1 MKNLDD
7 KKLDRISKSANQLAF
22 IFGLGF
28 LVLLIATVLI
38 VRTNSTFYPKES
50 ITSFDQMAYD
60 SYKERINKMAELDA
74 YWEIPE
80 IYLIE
85 DSAKKESVRYGK
97 ELIMHTSR
105 YLGPN
110 GSVEKLSNGMN
121 CQNCHLDAGT
131 KIWGNNYAAVAS
143 TYPKVRARSGK
154 MESIEKRI
162 NDCFERSLNG
172 RPLKNN
178 SKEMKA
184 IVSYMKFL
192 GTNVQ
197 KDSIPE
203 GTGIFNI
210 PFLNRAA
217 DPVKGKTVYENKCA
231 SCHGA
236 NGEGMMAQNQLEYT
250 YPPLWG
256 ENSYNSGAGLFR
268 MSRLAGYIKYNM
280 PFGATFLDP
289 QMSTE
294 DSWDV
299 AAFINS
305 QPRPVKDISKDW
317 PNIGKKPIDHPFGP
331 FSDQFTEQ
339 QHKYGPF
346 KPIEAEKK
354 KNKK

>member
-1 MKNLDD
+1 MNIED
-7 KKLDRISKSANQLAF
+7 KKHIGIYKAMNKLVFLFALVFIVALLVGIFVIEKNAIFSK
-22 IFGLGF
+22 
-28 LVLLIATVLI
+28 
-38 VRTNSTFYPKES
+38 KE
-50 ITSFDQMAYD
+50 TLTTFDQMAYE
-60 SYKERINKMAELDA
+60 SYNERLAKMEELDA
-74 YWEIPE
+74 YWEVPE
-80 IYLIE
+80 IYLIK
-85 DSAKKESVRYGK
+85 DSAYKESVRYGK

-105 YLGPN
+105 YFGPN

-131 KIWGNNYAAVAS
+131 KIWGNNYAGVAS

-154 MESIEKRI
+154 LESVEKRI

-172 RPLKNN
+172 RALKND

-184 IVSYMKFL
+184 IVAYMKFL
-192 GTNVQ
+192 GTNVK
-197 KDSIPE
+197 KDSVPE

-210 PFLNRAA
+210 PFMDRAA
-217 DPVKGKTVYENKCA
+217 DPVKGATVYDGKCA

-236 NGEGMMAQNQLEYT
+236 NGEGMLMANGLEYT

-256 ENSYNSGAGLFR
+256 PNSYNSGAGLFR

-280 PFGATFLDP
+280 PFGASFLNP
-289 QMSTE
+289 QMSDV

-305 QPRPVKDISKDW
+305 QPRPGKDISKDW
-317 PNIGKKPIDHPFGP
+317 PNISKKPIDHPFGP
-331 FSDQFTEQ
+331 YSDQFSES

-346 KPIEAEKK
+346 KPIEKEKK
-354 KNKK
+354 KNK